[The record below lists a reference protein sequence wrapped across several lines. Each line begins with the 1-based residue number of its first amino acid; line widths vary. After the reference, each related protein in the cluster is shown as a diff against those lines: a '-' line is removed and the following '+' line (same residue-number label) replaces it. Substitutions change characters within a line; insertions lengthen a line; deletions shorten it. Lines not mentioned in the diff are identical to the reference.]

1 MVLVGV
7 AVLTAHLLFSPNNFS
22 NATLGH
28 AHLTLY
34 IVVVTFYFLFTLD
47 CYNFSTSHRPI
58 GVKITSQAAQ
68 TSPMSEFTLLC
79 TPNVKAGDLE
89 TPDYLFIPGP
99 GSQKYFPHAQVH
111 SWLR

>member
-1 MVLVGV
+1 
-7 AVLTAHLLFSPNNFS
+7 
-22 NATLGH
+22 
-28 AHLTLY
+28 
-34 IVVVTFYFLFTLD
+34 
-47 CYNFSTSHRPI
+47 
-58 GVKITSQAAQ
+58 VKNTSQAAQ